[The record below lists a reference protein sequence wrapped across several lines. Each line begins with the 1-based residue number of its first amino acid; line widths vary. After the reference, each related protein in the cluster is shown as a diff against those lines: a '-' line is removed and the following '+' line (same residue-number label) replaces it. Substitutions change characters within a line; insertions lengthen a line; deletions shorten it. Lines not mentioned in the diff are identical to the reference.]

1 MLKKKISETKNNI
14 NDNLDK
20 KKEKIK
26 NFLEK
31 NVYSVKR
38 NEMYQKLLNE
48 YNEQIENEDMK
59 INYDYSLKNYIN
71 IVSYIKNNTVKN
83 EKIFI
88 NVLEF
93 CFVVAFQ
100 SIFILEKAY
109 TINLF
114 LFDNF
119 KGIRKSHLFREL
131 EKIEILKDN
140 KLKDYYNNCPDL
152 DTFDDKKYKYKI
164 NYKEIEPLN
173 LFKEYYNKAL
183 ESIKKMDL
191 F

>member
-1 MLKKKISETKNNI
+1 M
-14 NDNLDK
+14 
-20 KKEKIK
+20 
-26 NFLEK
+26 
-31 NVYSVKR
+31 
-38 NEMYQKLLNE
+38 
-48 YNEQIENEDMK
+48 
-59 INYDYSLKNYIN
+59 
-71 IVSYIKNNTVKN
+71 KN

-100 SIFILEKAY
+100 SIFILEKGY

-119 KGIRKSHLFREL
+119 NKIRKSNYFRSI
-131 EKIEILKDN
+131 EKDGIPVEILKDN